1 MKLNLDRLPR
11 TARHLAEVIGLDAV
25 LVLVAHCGGREVFPA
40 RADTRAHLGELL
52 GEAAAQK
59 LADTYR
65 GEPIRVPQCKDA
77 LRAAYQDDMRAE
89 YDRRTRAGESSRSV
103 VQDLAARPP
112 YYYDWRTV
120 TSIVNRADV
129 GGQTVEVTQQEL
141 F

>member
-11 TARHLAEVIGLDAV
+11 SARHLAEVIGLDAV

-52 GEAAAQK
+52 GETIAQK

-65 GEPIRVPQCKDA
+65 GDPIRVPQCKDA
-77 LRAAYQDDMRAE
+77 LRVAYQDDMRAE

-129 GGQTVEVTQQEL
+129 GGKTVEVSQQEL